1 MTLPISVRRSSV
13 ELAVAHALDEHGRGL
28 AVIDALSNRWG
39 TGRLSDDYKVVWAEL
54 LV

>member
-1 MTLPISVRRSSV
+1 VSQRTPGD
-13 ELAVAHALDEHGRGL
+13 DEHGRGL
-28 AVIDALSNRWG
+28 AVVDALSNRWG